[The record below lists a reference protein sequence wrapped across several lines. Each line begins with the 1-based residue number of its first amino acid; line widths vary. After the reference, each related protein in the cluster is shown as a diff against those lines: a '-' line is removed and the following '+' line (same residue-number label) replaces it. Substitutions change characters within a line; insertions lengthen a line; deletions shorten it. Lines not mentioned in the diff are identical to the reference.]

1 MHFHWFL
8 CWFWMYFRLG
18 HVPQLGE
25 VVEFDN
31 LLFTVEQVDEHRI
44 NKVRIKKFN
53 NKLVGEENN
62 ANDLK

>member
-1 MHFHWFL
+1 
-8 CWFWMYFRLG
+8 MYFRLG
-18 HVPQLGE
+18 HVPKLGE

>member
-1 MHFHWFL
+1 MCF
-8 CWFWMYFRLG
+8 CLG

-31 LLFTVEQVDEHRI
+31 LLITVEQVDEHRI
-44 NKVRIKKFN
+44 NKVRIKKLN